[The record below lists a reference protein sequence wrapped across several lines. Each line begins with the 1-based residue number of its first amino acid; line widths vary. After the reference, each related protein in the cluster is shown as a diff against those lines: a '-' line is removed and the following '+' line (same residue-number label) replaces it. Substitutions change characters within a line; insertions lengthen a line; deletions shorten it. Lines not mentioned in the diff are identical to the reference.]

1 MNSWN
6 AYKVFANGKRAKMP
20 FMSFD
25 AEESNHF
32 FSDILP
38 TLDKKVQKNKWTILN
53 VNEPQEREEEA
64 RDEEH
69 ERFVKMRTRFLSKMA
84 VQKYP
89 NLAINNVQSCL
100 LMSSDIDWKW
110 AWCIVEGSSHK
121 FIAEISDRFS
131 TASAAEK
138 WLKEQVECMGGN

>member
-25 AEESNHF
+25 ADESEHF
-32 FSDILP
+32 YNEILP
-38 TLDKKVQKNKWTILN
+38 TLEKKVQKNNWLILD
-53 VNEPQEREEEA
+53 VNDPQEREEEA

-69 ERFVKMRTRFLSKMA
+69 EKFVKMRTRLLSKMA
-84 VQKYP
+84 VRKYP
-89 NLAINNVQSCL
+89 GLAISNVQSCL
-100 LMSSDIDWKW
+100 LMSSDVGWKW
-110 AWCIVEGSSHK
+110 AWCIVQGSSHK
-121 FIAEISDRFS
+121 FIAEISERFD
-131 TASAAEK
+131 TASAAEN